1 MLLVAAVKISPFFL
15 LIEKL
20 LAKRI
25 ISSATSP
32 EIKLGKSDDEI
43 SSNVFT
49 VISLIV
55 PLI

>member
-1 MLLVAAVKISPFFL
+1 MLLVAAVKTSPFFL
-15 LIEKL
+15 FFEKL